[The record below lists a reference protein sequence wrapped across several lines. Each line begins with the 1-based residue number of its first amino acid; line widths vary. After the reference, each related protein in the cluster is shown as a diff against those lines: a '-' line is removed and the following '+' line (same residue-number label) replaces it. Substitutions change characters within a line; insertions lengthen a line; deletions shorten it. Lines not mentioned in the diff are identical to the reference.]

1 MKLILGILLSVVL
14 FVIACVMAASG
25 GCATMTAAQQAS
37 ALETTAIDEL
47 GAVDRQAQ
55 AEIVKRAQ
63 VAQDATKG
71 RSELAAYRQKRDV
84 AVAALV
90 SFNAALRAMLTAAD
104 GQPVDGGAR

>member
-1 MKLILGILLSVVL
+1 MKLIIGILLSFVL
-14 FVIACVMAASG
+14 FVVTSMMAAS
-25 GCATMTAAQQAS
+25 CATASAAQQAS
-37 ALETTAIDEL
+37 ALETAAVDEF

-63 VAQDATKG
+63 AAQDAAKG
-71 RSELAAYRQKRDV
+71 RNELAAYRQKRDA

-90 SFNAALRAMLTAAD
+90 SFNAALKAMLTAAD